1 MRRWALSGG
10 GLAGG
15 RGGGPVAAATAIRHG
30 ARQRTWRATAAAGD
44 AAVGAA
50 VGVAAAAAAAAAAAK
65 AEVVAAV
72 AAVAGVRR
80 GARYEFN
87 FKHSKWAAGERKR
100 SRATISRPTSARLGA
115 ASADACG
122 SPGGVLAAPWHAAGG
137 AWWAAPLAAVSYGR
151 AQPNAV
157 LIDFRFPI

>member
-1 MRRWALSGG
+1 M
-10 GLAGG
+10 
-15 RGGGPVAAATAIRHG
+15 
-30 ARQRTWRATAAAGD
+30 
-44 AAVGAA
+44 GAA

-122 SPGGVLAAPWHAAGG
+122 SPGGVLAALWHAAGG
-137 AWWAAPLAAVSYGR
+137 AWRAAAVGGR
-151 AQPNAV
+151 WRETV
-157 LIDFRFPI
+157 PIAA